1 MPDLRAAQRR
11 RSGRENHEGS
21 DGIPLEVRAVR
32 AALGFM
38 KYQLVLQFRAKRTQ
52 DFDELIVLEDLLIEN
67 LLATSEVDGHDF
79 ASDEFNI
86 FVLTNQPRE
95 SFREAEKIIEQHHP
109 RQQLKAAYRELGK
122 EEFVILWPPNLQ
134 EFKIV

>member
-1 MPDLRAAQRR
+1 
-11 RSGRENHEGS
+11 
-21 DGIPLEVRAVR
+21 
-32 AALGFM
+32 
-38 KYQLVLQFRAKRTQ
+38 
-52 DFDELIVLEDLLIEN
+52 LIVLEDLLIEN

-79 ASDEFNI
+79 GSDEFNI

-122 EEFVILWPPNLQ
+122 KEFVILWPPNLQ